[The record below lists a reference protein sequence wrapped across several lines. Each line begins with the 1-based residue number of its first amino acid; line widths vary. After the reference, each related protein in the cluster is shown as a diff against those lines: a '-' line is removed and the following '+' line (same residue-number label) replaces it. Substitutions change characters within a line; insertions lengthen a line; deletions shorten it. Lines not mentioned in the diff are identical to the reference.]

1 MLRQQA
7 RLFNRL
13 TILADILTL
22 VFAFAVAYTI
32 RDQVGSRLQDSFEYL
47 WIFLVVAPVWF
58 YLLTRHGFYQSIR
71 RLSFFDILSRMV
83 SVHLAGGVV
92 VAAIIYFLDRDQYS
106 RGLYLLF
113 LALSFLL
120 LSLQKLLLKIVLG
133 LLRSRRLN
141 TRHILV
147 VGTQEKARRFCQLI
161 EEHKDWGLG
170 IVGFVQVA
178 QGALQ
183 AKVVGHRVLGRSEDL
198 IDICKSIQVDEVVF
212 CIPKNYVVNAEPYLH
227 DLEEL
232 GVTVRMVMDFF
243 EASFYRKEISLFH
256 NELPMLTY
264 YPKEFEAQ
272 QLFLKRMLDIAGSLV
287 GLAFSGMLFPLI
299 ALAIKLDSPGP
310 LLFWQ
315 ERVGENNRIFRCWKF
330 RSMALDAESRKEA
343 LLDRNEMKGPVF
355 KIRDD
360 PRITRVGKF
369 LRKTSMDELPQFWN
383 VLKGEMS
390 LVGTRPP
397 TPDEVAL
404 YENWHRRRICIKP
417 GITGLWQ
424 VSGRNRIDD
433 FDEIVRLDLHYID
446 KWSLW
451 LDVKILVKT
460 IGVVLSR
467 SGSS

>member
-22 VFAFAVAYTI
+22 ALAFALAYAI
-32 RDQVGSRLQDSFEYL
+32 RGHVGTALQEPLEYL
-47 WIFLVVAPVWF
+47 WVFLVVAPVWF

-71 RLSFFDILSRMV
+71 RLSLFDILSRMV
-83 SVHLAGGVV
+83 SVHLTGGVV

-120 LSLQKLLLKIVLG
+120 LSLQKLLLKAALG
-133 LLRSRRLN
+133 FLRSRKLN

-147 VGTQEKARRFCQLI
+147 VGTRKKARRFCQLI
-161 EEHKDWGLG
+161 EGHKDWGLE
-170 IVGFVQVA
+170 IIGFIQVSE
-178 QGALQ
+178 GPLLRE
-183 AKVVGHRVLGRSEDL
+183 VEGYRVLGRADDL
-198 IDICKSIQVDEVVF
+198 VDTCKNTQVDEVVF
-212 CIPKNYVVNAEPYLH
+212 CIPKDYLVSVEPYLH
-227 DLEEL
+227 ELEEL
-232 GVTVRMVMDFF
+232 GITVRMVMDFF

-287 GLAFSGMLFPLI
+287 GLTIAGAFFPFI

-330 RSMALDAESRKEA
+330 RSMAVDAESRKKS

-355 KIRDD
+355 KIQDD

-467 SGSS
+467 TGSS

>member
-22 VFAFAVAYTI
+22 ALAFALAYVV
-32 RDQVGSRLQDSFEYL
+32 RGHVGSALQEPVEYL
-47 WIFLVVAPVWF
+47 WVFLVVAPVWF
-58 YLLTRHGFYQSIR
+58 YLLTRHGFYLSIR
-71 RLSFFDILSRMV
+71 RLSPFDILSRMV

-120 LSLQKLLLKIVLG
+120 LSLQKLLFKIVLG

-161 EEHKDWGLG
+161 EEHKDWGLE

-178 QGALQ
+178 QGTLHSE
-183 AKVVGHRVLGRSEDL
+183 VGGHRVLGRSEDL

-330 RSMALDAESRKEA
+330 RSMAVDAESRKEA

-360 PRITRVGKF
+360 PRITRVGTF

>member
-7 RLFNRL
+7 RLFTRL

-22 VFAFAVAYTI
+22 GVAFVFAYLVRGHFG
-32 RDQVGSRLQDSFEYL
+32 RGLQDPFEYL
-47 WIFLVVAPVWF
+47 WIFLVVVPVWF

-71 RLSFFDILSRMV
+71 RLSPFDILSRMI

-92 VAAIIYFLDRDQYS
+92 VAAVIYFLDRDQYS

-113 LALSFLL
+113 LTLSFLL
-120 LSLQKLLLKIVLG
+120 LCLQKIFLKIILG

-141 TRHILV
+141 TRNLVV
-147 VGTQEKARRFCQLI
+147 VGTQEKAKRFCHLI
-161 EEHKDWGLG
+161 EEHKDWGLE
-170 IVGFVQVA
+170 IIGFVQVA
-178 QGALQ
+178 PGPLQ
-183 AKVVGHRVLGRSEDL
+183 SQVEGIEVLGRFDDL
-198 IDICKSIQVDEVVF
+198 IDICKSKQVDEVVF
-212 CIPKNYVVNAEPYLH
+212 CISKDYVVDAEPYLQ

-256 NELPMLTY
+256 NELPILTF
-264 YPKEFEAQ
+264 YPKAFEAQ
-272 QLFLKRMLDIAGSLV
+272 QLFLKRMLDIVGSLV
-287 GLAFSGMLFPLI
+287 GLALTGILFPFI
-299 ALAIKLDSPGP
+299 ALAIKLDSQGA
-310 LLFWQ
+310 LLFGQ

-330 RSMALDAESRKEA
+330 RSMSVDAESRKEA

-360 PRITRVGKF
+360 PRMTRVGRV
-369 LRKTSMDELPQFWN
+369 LRQTSLDELPQFWN

-397 TPDEVAL
+397 TPDEVAQ

-424 VSGRNRIDD
+424 VSGRNQVED

-451 LDVKILVKT
+451 LDVKILFKT